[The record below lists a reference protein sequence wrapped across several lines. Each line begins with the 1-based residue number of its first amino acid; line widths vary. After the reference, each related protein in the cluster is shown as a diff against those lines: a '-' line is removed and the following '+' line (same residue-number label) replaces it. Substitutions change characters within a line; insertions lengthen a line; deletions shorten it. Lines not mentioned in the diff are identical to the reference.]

1 MKYGALV
8 ALLLVMVCIALSGC
22 VGPSTTSPESK
33 DIVIGVLVPL
43 TGDWSSKGQNFN
55 AAIALAAQDTNAS
68 LAASGSPERVRL
80 LVEDTATDPA
90 VAQVKIKKLYDA
102 GAHIVV
108 GPATSAE
115 ITAVKNWADQH
126 GIVILGYASTSPALS
141 IPGDNVYRLVPDDT
155 RQGEAMAAFMNRSGT
170 RIVIPVV
177 RNDTWG
183 TNLLTATKTRFE
195 KNGGIVTQGYRFEPG
210 TRDYTTIIR
219 NLSQE
224 VAAAQQQYGTSA
236 VGVYAIGFDEL
247 VPLFVS
253 AGSDPV
259 LESVR
264 WFGSDG
270 SAKAD
275 ALIQNTSAAR
285 FVART
290 GFSAPVYGVEKE
302 TAPLVNVTQRIEA
315 MTGSEPDGYS
325 LAAYDAMAIA
335 ARSLLMSHGASYE
348 QLKNSVEFTA
358 DYYYGITGYT
368 KFVASGDRA
377 YAVYPFWAVKDQ
389 NGTYAWEQIAVYKSD
404 PDQPGSFV

>member
-1 MKYGALV
+1 MKHEALV
-8 ALLLVMVCIALSGC
+8 ALLLVMLCIALSGC
-22 VGPSTTSPESK
+22 VEPSTTSPASK

-55 AAIALAAQDTNAS
+55 AAIAFAVQDTNAS
-68 LAASGSPERVRL
+68 LASSGSQERVRL

-90 VAQVKIKKLYDA
+90 VAQEKIKKLYDA

-115 ITAVKNWADQH
+115 ITSVKDWADQH
-126 GIVILGYASTSPALS
+126 GMVILGYASTSPALS
-141 IPGDNVYRLVPDDT
+141 IPGDNVFRLVPDDT
-155 RQGEAMAAFMNRSGT
+155 RQGEAMAAFMSRSGT

-177 RNDTWG
+177 RNDNWG

-210 TRDYTTIIR
+210 TRDYTAIIR
-219 NLSQE
+219 NLSTD

-247 VPLFVS
+247 VPLFAS

-259 LESVR
+259 LGSVR

-275 ALIQNTSAAR
+275 ALIRNASAAR
-285 FVART
+285 FAAKT

-302 TAPLVNVTQRIEA
+302 TASIVNVTQRIEA

-325 LAAYDAMAIA
+325 LAAYDATAIA
-335 ARSLLMSHGASYE
+335 ARSLLMSRGASYD

-377 YAVYPFWAVKDQ
+377 YAVYPFWGVKDR
-389 NGTYAWEQIAVYKSD
+389 NGMYVWERIALYKSD

>member
-1 MKYGALV
+1 MKHGAI
-8 ALLLVMVCIALSGC
+8 IALFLIVAGIVFSGC
-22 VGPSTTSPESK
+22 LGQQTPSPASK

-68 LAASGSPERVRL
+68 LASSGSPERVRI
-80 LVEDTATDPA
+80 LVENTATDPA
-90 VAQVKIKKLYDA
+90 VAQAKIKKLYDA

-115 ITAVKNWADQH
+115 ITAVKDWADQH
-126 GIVILGYASTSPALS
+126 SMVILGYASTSPALS
-141 IPGDNVYRLVPDDT
+141 IPGDNVFRLVPDDT

-183 TNLLTATKTRFE
+183 TNLHTATKTRFE
-195 KNGGIVTQGYRFEPG
+195 TNGGIVTHGYRFEPG
-210 TRDYTTIIR
+210 TRDYTSIIR
-219 NLSQE
+219 NLSTD

-247 VPLFVS
+247 VPLFAS

-259 LESVR
+259 LGSVR

-275 ALIQNTSAAR
+275 ALIQNASAAR
-285 FVART
+285 FAEKT

-302 TAPLVNVTQRIEA
+302 TASIVNVTQRIEV

-325 LAAYDAMAIA
+325 LAAYDATAIA
-335 ARSLLMSHGASYE
+335 ARSLLMSRDASYE
-348 QLKNSVEFTA
+348 QLKNAVEFTA

-377 YAVYPFWAVKDQ
+377 YAVYPFFAVKDR
-389 NGTYAWEQIAVYKSD
+389 NGTYAWKQIAVYKSD